1 MSASDRVHM
10 PWLLAASHL
19 WQALAA
25 SAQPADRVIADWL
38 RAQPAMGKRDRAWV
52 SDLVWD
58 MLRRQYRLDIVIALV
73 GDVDVEPEHA
83 ALVPVLLHLLLHD
96 PERALPDRLPATLVE
111 TLRRA
116 AVRFQQLPVSDD
128 PNHDQALR
136 IGFNPWFMQL
146 LARELPDTEPAS
158 AAQAFTQR
166 AGITLR
172 VHTGRTTRDAVL
184 TSLRAQNLD
193 VAPTTWSPMGIHV
206 ASRINLATLPEYI
219 DGLVEVQ
226 DEGSQLIAL
235 LCTPSNDSTIVD
247 ACAGAGGK
255 ALAMAALAP
264 HAKIRALDVSPQ
276 RMADLKPR
284 AQRSRARI
292 TTALWKDAVANA
304 WNADIV
310 LVDAPCTGLG
320 TLRRN
325 PDLRRHSDARL
336 SELVQTQAR
345 ILNDCAAQVKP
356 GGVLV
361 YATCSIDSRENEQAV
376 DTFLATHPE
385 FAVEP
390 AEQVFQ
396 ALGVTDI
403 AGTDGRFMR
412 LWPHRHGTDGFFAA
426 RLKRTASR

>member
-1 MSASDRVHM
+1 MSASERVHM
-10 PWLLAASHL
+10 PWLLAASNL

-25 SAQPADRVIADWL
+25 STQPADRVIADWL

-58 MLRRQYRLDIVIALV
+58 MLRRQYRLDIATSLV
-73 GDVDVEPEHA
+73 TDIETDET
-83 ALVPVLLHLLLHD
+83 ALVPVLLHLLLDD
-96 PERALPDRLPATLVE
+96 PERALPERLPATLVE

-116 AVRFQQLPVSDD
+116 AVRFQQLPVAED
-128 PNHDQALR
+128 PHHEQALR
-136 IGFNPWFMQL
+136 IGFNPWLMQL
-146 LARELPDTEPAS
+146 LSRELPETEPAS
-158 AAQAFTQR
+158 AAQAFAQR

-184 TSLRAQNLD
+184 ASLRAQNLD
-193 VAPTTWSPMGIHV
+193 VAPTTYSPMGIHV

-219 DGLVEVQ
+219 DGLVDVQ

-235 LCTPSNDSTIVD
+235 LCAPSNDSTIVD

-255 ALAMAALAP
+255 SLALAALAP

-292 TTALWKDAVANA
+292 TTALWKDAVASA

-336 SELVQTQAR
+336 NELMQTQAR

-376 DTFLATHPE
+376 DAFLASHPD
-385 FAVEP
+385 FSIEP
-390 AEQVFQ
+390 AEPVFA
-396 ALGVTDI
+396 ALGVT
-403 AGTDGRFMR
+403 GVTGPDGWFMR

-426 RLKRTASR
+426 RLKRSASR